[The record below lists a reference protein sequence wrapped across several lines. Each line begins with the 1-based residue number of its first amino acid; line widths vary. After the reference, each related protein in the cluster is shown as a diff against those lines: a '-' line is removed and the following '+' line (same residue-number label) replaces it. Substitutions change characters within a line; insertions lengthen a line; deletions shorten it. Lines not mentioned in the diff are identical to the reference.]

1 MEVLLPRIYL
11 PKHSVSENSFKS
23 SLITGTLLLTIAGV
37 LTRIIGFF
45 YRIFLSRVIG
55 AEGLG
60 IYQLTAPVMAL
71 GFAITSTGIQTAISR
86 FVSNEVGKKNPGG
99 ARSYLFC
106 GLWLSLLL
114 SVLFSVI
121 LWKNTDFIARAWL
134 GDARCAPLLSI
145 LSLSFVPSC
154 IHACI
159 NGYYYGLKKTGVPAL
174 TQLAEQLARVAIVYV
189 LFQIYTEQQQSV
201 PPSVT
206 MWGVVIGEAAS
217 TLVSVSCIRL
227 LPSTADRGLSMVTCT
242 RNLLAMAAPLTA
254 NRVILNLFSSYE
266 NIMIP
271 NRLRLFGYEF
281 SDALSVYGILT
292 GMTMSVVMFPSVITN
307 SVSVLL
313 LPAISEA
320 KAAGD
325 DALIRRTLK
334 KTIESCLSL
343 GFLATLAFLFT
354 GDFLGNFL
362 FGNALA
368 GTFITTL
375 GWICPFLYLGSTL
388 SSILHGLGFPGLTF
402 VLNLI
407 SCGIRILFVLFAVPV
422 FGIKSYL
429 WGILLS
435 QAVLAFLAIILLLHM
450 TSNKRHA
457 SCDTL
462 MSRKQA

>member
-1 MEVLLPRIYL
+1 MPRIYL
-11 PKHSVSENSFKS
+11 PKHPVSENSFKS

-86 FVSNEVGKKNPGG
+86 FVSNEIGKKNPGG

-174 TQLAEQLARVAIVYV
+174 TQLAEQIARVAIVYV

-201 PPSVT
+201 PLSVT
-206 MWGVVIGEAAS
+206 MWGVVIGEIAS
-217 TLVSVSCIRL
+217 TLVSVSCIHVL
-227 LPSTADRGLSMVTCT
+227 SGTTDRGLSMVTCT
-242 RNLLAMAAPLTA
+242 KNLLAMAAPLTA

-450 TSNKRHA
+450 TNNKRHT

-462 MSRKQA
+462 M

>member
-1 MEVLLPRIYL
+1 MPRIYL
-11 PKHSVSENSFKS
+11 PKHPVSENSFKS

-86 FVSNEVGKKNPGG
+86 FVSNEIGKKNPGG

-174 TQLAEQLARVAIVYV
+174 TQLAEQIARVAIVYV

-201 PPSVT
+201 PLSVT
-206 MWGVVIGEAAS
+206 MWGVVIGEIAS
-217 TLVSVSCIRL
+217 TLVSVSCIRVL
-227 LPSTADRGLSMVTCT
+227 SGTTDRGLSMVTCT
-242 RNLLAMAAPLTA
+242 KNLLAMAAPLTA

-450 TSNKRHA
+450 TNNKRHA

-462 MSRKQA
+462 V

>member
-189 LFQIYTEQQQSV
+189 LFQIYTEQQHSV
-201 PPSVT
+201 PLSIT

-450 TSNKRHA
+450 TNNKQHA

-462 MSRKQA
+462 M

>member
-1 MEVLLPRIYL
+1 MPRIYL

-201 PPSVT
+201 PLSVT

>member
-1 MEVLLPRIYL
+1 M
-11 PKHSVSENSFKS
+11 
-23 SLITGTLLLTIAGV
+23 ITGTLLLTIAGV

-86 FVSNEVGKKNPGG
+86 FVSNEIGKKNPGG

-174 TQLAEQLARVAIVYV
+174 TQLAEQIARVAIVYV

-201 PPSVT
+201 PLSVT
-206 MWGVVIGEAAS
+206 MWGVVIGEIAS
-217 TLVSVSCIRL
+217 TLVSVSCIRVL
-227 LPSTADRGLSMVTCT
+227 SGTTDRGLSMVTCT
-242 RNLLAMAAPLTA
+242 KNLLAMAAPLTA

-450 TSNKRHA
+450 TRNERHA
-457 SCDTL
+457 SCTTL
-462 MSRKQA
+462 M

>member
-1 MEVLLPRIYL
+1 MPRIYL
-11 PKHSVSENSFKS
+11 PKHPVSENSFKS

-86 FVSNEVGKKNPGG
+86 FVSNEIGKKNPGG

-174 TQLAEQLARVAIVYV
+174 TQLAEQIARVAIVYV

-201 PPSVT
+201 PLSVT
-206 MWGVVIGEAAS
+206 MWGVVIGEIAS
-217 TLVSVSCIRL
+217 TLVSVSCIRVL
-227 LPSTADRGLSMVTCT
+227 SGTTDRGLSMVTCT
-242 RNLLAMAAPLTA
+242 KNLLAMAAPLTA

-375 GWICPFLYLGSTL
+375 GWICPFLYLSSTL

-450 TSNKRHA
+450 TNNKRHA

-462 MSRKQA
+462 M

>member
-1 MEVLLPRIYL
+1 M
-11 PKHSVSENSFKS
+11 
-23 SLITGTLLLTIAGV
+23 ITGTLLLTIAGV

-86 FVSNEVGKKNPGG
+86 FVSNEIGKKNPGG

-174 TQLAEQLARVAIVYV
+174 TQLAEQIARVAIVYV

-201 PPSVT
+201 PLSVT
-206 MWGVVIGEAAS
+206 MWGVVIGEIAS
-217 TLVSVSCIRL
+217 TLVSVSCIHVL
-227 LPSTADRGLSMVTCT
+227 SGTTDRGLSMVTCT
-242 RNLLAMAAPLTA
+242 KNLLAMAAPLTA

-435 QAVLAFLAIILLLHM
+435 QAVLAFLAIILLLYM
-450 TSNKRHA
+450 TNNKRHT

-462 MSRKQA
+462 M

>member
-1 MEVLLPRIYL
+1 MPRIYL
-11 PKHSVSENSFKS
+11 PKHPVSENSFKS

-86 FVSNEVGKKNPGG
+86 FVSNEIGKKNPGG

-106 GLWLSLLL
+106 GLLLSLLL

-174 TQLAEQLARVAIVYV
+174 TQLAEQIARVAIVYV

-201 PPSVT
+201 PLSVT
-206 MWGVVIGEAAS
+206 MWGVVIGEIAS
-217 TLVSVSCIRL
+217 TLVSVSCIRVL
-227 LPSTADRGLSMVTCT
+227 SGTTDRGLSMVTCT
-242 RNLLAMAAPLTA
+242 KNLLAMAAPLTA

-375 GWICPFLYLGSTL
+375 GWICPFLYLSSTL

-450 TSNKRHA
+450 TNNKRHA

-462 MSRKQA
+462 M

>member
-201 PPSVT
+201 PLSVT

>member
-1 MEVLLPRIYL
+1 M
-11 PKHSVSENSFKS
+11 
-23 SLITGTLLLTIAGV
+23 ITGTLLLTIAGV

-86 FVSNEVGKKNPGG
+86 FVSNEIGKKNPGG

-174 TQLAEQLARVAIVYV
+174 TQLAEQIARVAIVYV

-201 PPSVT
+201 PLSVT
-206 MWGVVIGEAAS
+206 MWGVVIGEIAS
-217 TLVSVSCIRL
+217 TLVSVSCIHVL
-227 LPSTADRGLSMVTCT
+227 SGTTDRGLSMVTCT
-242 RNLLAMAAPLTA
+242 KNLLAMAAPLTA

-450 TSNKRHA
+450 TNNKRHT

-462 MSRKQA
+462 M

>member
-1 MEVLLPRIYL
+1 MPRIYL

-114 SVLFSVI
+114 SALFSVI

-201 PPSVT
+201 PLSVT

-227 LPSTADRGLSMVTCT
+227 LPSTTDRGLSMVTCT

>member
-1 MEVLLPRIYL
+1 MPRIYL
-11 PKHSVSENSFKS
+11 PKHPVSENSFKS

-86 FVSNEVGKKNPGG
+86 FVSNEIGKKNPGG

-106 GLWLSLLL
+106 GLLLSLLL

-174 TQLAEQLARVAIVYV
+174 TQLAEQIARVAIVYV

-201 PPSVT
+201 PLSVT
-206 MWGVVIGEAAS
+206 MWGVVIGEIAS
-217 TLVSVSCIRL
+217 TLVSVSCIRVL
-227 LPSTADRGLSMVTCT
+227 SGTTDRGLSMVTCT
-242 RNLLAMAAPLTA
+242 KNLLAMAAPLTA

-450 TSNKRHA
+450 TNNKRHT

-462 MSRKQA
+462 M

>member
-201 PPSVT
+201 PLSVT
-206 MWGVVIGEAAS
+206 MWGVVVGEAAS

-281 SDALSVYGILT
+281 SDALSIYGILT